1 MTVRKL
7 PLFVVLVC
15 LAVLGQQQPNPN
27 FTGKVTRLEE
37 TPAFSRSRRISDLPP
52 RSLSTSMAITLS
64 MLDFRTNWG
73 NVAGGDCLA
82 GE

>member
-37 TPAFSRSRRISDLPP
+37 TPAPQIGY
-52 RSLSTSMAITLS
+52 
-64 MLDFRTNWG
+64 FRFEPG
-73 NVAGGDCLA
+73 AD
-82 GE
+82 